1 MCHFSSTDLIDPQSV
16 IQLCKDHFSSLT
28 VEQIKTLSE
37 KLSVSDRFSAMRHVP
52 VDELLFHVI
61 YSWHCKNPTATK
73 KKLASMLPDD
83 LYKQAVALDPQ
94 CE

>member
-1 MCHFSSTDLIDPQSV
+1 MCH
-16 IQLCKDHFSSLT
+16 
-28 VEQIKTLSE
+28 
-37 KLSVSDRFSAMRHVP
+37 VS